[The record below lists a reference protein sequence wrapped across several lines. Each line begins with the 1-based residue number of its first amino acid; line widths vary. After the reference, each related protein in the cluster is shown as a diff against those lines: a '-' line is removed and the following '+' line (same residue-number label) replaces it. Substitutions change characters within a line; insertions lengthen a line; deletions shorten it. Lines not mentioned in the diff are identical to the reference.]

1 MKLFKRLSPTPTP
14 LPRGEK
20 EDFPEYE
27 LIAGVDEAG
36 RGPLAGPLVVAG
48 VILKAD
54 AFHEML
60 NDSKKLSEKKR
71 ELLFDWVVENSVAYQ
86 IEVVS
91 AEVIDRLNILGAT
104 MYGMDRVA
112 EMLAVRPE
120 MVLFDGNMVPLEYEI
135 RKGGAGRNVDYECKA
150 VVKGD
155 GMYACIAAASVLAKV
170 TRDRIMIEM
179 DIRYPEYG
187 FKKHKGYPTKRHLEM
202 IKEYGVCD
210 EHRRTFL

>member
-48 VILKAD
+48 VILKTD
-54 AFHEML
+54 AFHAIL

-71 ELLFDWVVENSVAYQ
+71 EMLYDWVVDNSVAYQ

-91 AEVIDRLNILGAT
+91 VEMIDRLNILGAT
-104 MYGMDRVA
+104 MFGMDRVA
-112 EMLAVRPE
+112 EELTIRPN
-120 MVLFDGNMVPLEYEI
+120 MVLFDGNMTPMDYEI
-135 RKGGAGRNVDYECKA
+135 RKGVGWKIIDYDCLSI
-150 VVKGD
+150 VRGD

-170 TRDRIMIEM
+170 ARDRIMVEM
-179 DIRYPEYG
+179 DLKYPEYG
-187 FKKHKGYPTKRHLEM
+187 FKGHKGYPTKRHFEM